1 MKANTISFI
10 CNDTIESPCIRDSNC
25 ICKSDTNKIFK
36 GHISL
41 EYGSDTIY
49 FNYIVKS
56 LYNFLKNKKFFS
68 NFIKIK
74 FFYLTYFI
82 LFFYAPNLVVLPFK
96 KIFGFRKNRLI
107 SLPYKKNKKKMNF
120 SEGEHKKIEY
130 GN

>member
-49 FNYIVKS
+49 FNYIVDPYNAIKYKADKEGIIILS
-56 LYNFLKNKKFFS
+56 SNNINKTEETIEGHTIEVGKKDILLVIKNILYIYYND
-68 NFIKIK
+68 
-74 FFYLTYFI
+74 YFRI
-82 LFFYAPNLVVLPFK
+82 NLFTTF
-96 KIFGFRKNRLI
+96 
-107 SLPYKKNKKKMNF
+107 
-120 SEGEHKKIEY
+120 
-130 GN
+130 